1 MLLSNIFQ
9 QKFPILYFDEGF
21 LNDFLPAMLNEM
33 KKTKNDTITKEKEEK
48 KYYNNLVRSIS
59 EGKKIFFNEINIF
72 DNDIEIL
79 ENGIKDEIQK
89 YFPDGMKTNLDISI
103 LNFVEGNITVLTISE
118 APGLYLN
125 KSVLPFIYNQIPF
138 LPFDELKITQDD
150 YLKYCFDSA
159 LFKEESTI
167 DEIASRFTNINEG
180 SIDEDGFDLF
190 LFCAEQ
196 LLNINIIVVSN
207 KFIGCDNCKKYFFT
221 SSIPERNIIETRHCY
236 FIYRYIK
243 EDSTIVYYK
252 IDFLDMDSKSIL
264 DDYSNFSIKRLIRK
278 YNENYELNEIPKV
291 SIEPTDND
299 QELPIIQ
306 IEIEQKV
313 IKLLLGSTYNL
324 YTLEHKLV
332 GKMDII
338 DIKTENGICNIH
350 WIDKYPQKLLLI

>member
-9 QKFPILYFDEGF
+9 QKFPILYFGEGF
-21 LNDFLPAMLNEM
+21 LNDFLPPILNEM
-33 KKTKNDTITKEKEEK
+33 KKRKKENAKEKDEK
-48 KYYNNLVRSIS
+48 KYYNSLAVSLAKL
-59 EGKKIFFNEINIF
+59 EPVFFNEIIIF
-72 DNDIEIL
+72 DSDKDIL
-79 ENGIKDEIQK
+79 EQAIKDEIKK
-89 YFPDGMKTNLDISI
+89 YFPDDLKMDLDISI
-103 LNFVEGNITVLTISE
+103 LNFVDGNITVLTITE
-118 APGLYLN
+118 VPGLYLD

-138 LPFDELKITQDD
+138 LPFDELGITQND

-167 DEIASRFTNINEG
+167 DEIIERFTNINQG
-180 SIDEDGFDLF
+180 YIDEDGFDLF

-196 LLNINIIVVSN
+196 LLNMNIIVVSN

-221 SSIPERNIIETRHCY
+221 SSIPERNIIESRPCY

-243 EDSTIVYYK
+243 EDNTAVYYK
-252 IDFLDMDSKSIL
+252 INFLDMNTKNIVN
-264 DDYSNFSIKRLIRK
+264 DYSNFSIKRLIRK
-278 YNENYELNEIPKV
+278 YNENYELNEVPKV

-299 QELPIIQ
+299 QELPIIEV
-306 IEIEQKV
+306 EIEQKK

-332 GKMDII
+332 GKMDVI

-350 WIDKYPQKLLLI
+350 WIDKYPQKLL